1 MSSSLRLWHSGMLLI
16 LTFVLSSTVFGT
28 LLPPTNF
35 KIQMLEKN
43 NNSVTFK
50 CDSSNNQDDS
60 SVLKYQWKW
69 NGEILND
76 ETSNVISVENIDF
89 TENSVD
95 ENENNDQEQQQR
107 QNYRIECFAS
117 NHAGISWA
125 FLDWDHILK
134 TWRYILVM
142 INSGD
147 F

>member
-1 MSSSLRLWHSGMLLI
+1 
-16 LTFVLSSTVFGT
+16 
-28 LLPPTNF
+28 
-35 KIQMLEKN
+35 MLEKN

-95 ENENNDQEQQQR
+95 ENENNDQEQQHR

-134 TWRYILVM
+134 IWRY
-142 INSGD
+142 
-147 F
+147 

>member
-16 LTFVLSSTVFGT
+16 LIFILSSSTLGIL

-50 CDSSNNQDDS
+50 CVKDDLKNSSNQDNS
-60 SVLKYQWKW
+60 LKYQWKW

-76 ETSNVISVENIDF
+76 ETFDVISVEENI
-89 TENSVD
+89 VD
-95 ENENNDQEQQQR
+95 EEE
-107 QNYRIECFAS
+107 NYRLECFAS
-117 NHAGISWA
+117 NHAGTSWA

-134 TWRYILVM
+134 TWR
-142 INSGD
+142 
-147 F
+147 

>member
-16 LTFVLSSTVFGT
+16 LIFVLSSTVLGI

-76 ETSNVISVENIDF
+76 ETFDVISVENIDF

>member
-16 LTFVLSSTVFGT
+16 LIFVLISSTVGI

-50 CDSSNNQDDS
+50 CVKDNDSSYQDDS
-60 SVLKYQWKW
+60 LIKYQWKW
-69 NGEILND
+69 NGEILLND
-76 ETSNVISVENIDF
+76 DEMSDVISVENIDDDNIIDK
-89 TENSVD
+89 E
-95 ENENNDQEQQQR
+95 
-107 QNYRIECFAS
+107 QNYNRLECFAS
-117 NHAGISWA
+117 NHAGTSWA